1 MKKIMAICL
10 MGVLAMASL
19 TGCGGAGGKKD
30 IKTLDVV
37 WFSDA
42 GEGETFMSLADEYM
56 KQHPDIKIE
65 LVEVPYSDLDNK
77 LKNMIKIG
85 RAHV

>member
-30 IKTLDVV
+30 IKNPGCGVV
-37 WFSDA
+37 QRCRRR
-42 GEGETFMSLADEYM
+42 G
-56 KQHPDIKIE
+56 DIHE
-65 LVEVPYSDLDNK
+65 P
-77 LKNMIKIG
+77 G
-85 RAHV
+85 R